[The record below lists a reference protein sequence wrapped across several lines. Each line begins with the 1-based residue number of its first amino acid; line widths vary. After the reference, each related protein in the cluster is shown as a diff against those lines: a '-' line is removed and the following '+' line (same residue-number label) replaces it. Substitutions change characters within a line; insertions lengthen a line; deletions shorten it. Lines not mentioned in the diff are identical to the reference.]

1 MAEHSSGHSPAGM
14 WVFPQADQ
22 VTAQVMERT
31 TRRCRPYTIALL
43 AAALLAGLGVV
54 GFVIRLSADGLGDYN
69 AWGYYMAGF
78 SFVFM
83 VTSGAPL
90 ATAAFRFTKSHWR
103 RPLSRVAEL
112 FAVVGVLNVLLF
124 IPMIIVLPDI
134 ENAAFMP
141 GMEGEMAA
149 RRTIWLGAS
158 GLPGGPPE
166 LWDILGLVGLAVT
179 SMAILWLSLM
189 PDLAQSRDSVSGF
202 RRSLYGFL
210 AGRWYGTKRQ
220 WIQHKAGMML
230 LGGFYFMLV
239 VFVHFLIVSDFAMSL
254 IPGWK
259 DSILPPLYTIIAFQN
274 ALGLLL
280 IILFILRKWG
290 GYQEYIGIS
299 LFWSASKIL
308 LGLTLLWTYHLFAFF
323 ITFWYGRLE
332 VEQSILK
339 YLMFESYAPVFWAN
353 VIFSFFVPFFI
364 LLWNPV
370 RKTAWG
376 PALAGLSAL
385 VGGFLFSIRIFVGSF
400 NAGAIEQLSG
410 EITFQTGELYS
421 LGLARVPPAV
431 YPDLWDIFMVLGI
444 IGSAVLVYLAAAK
457 LFPVM
462 SIWEVKEGAMSQ
474 RMGTLFRGEYMIL
487 AKPE

>member
-1 MAEHSSGHSPAGM
+1 MAEHSSGHYPADM
-14 WVFPQADQ
+14 WVFPQADL

-31 TRRCRPYTIALL
+31 TSRCRPYTVALL
-43 AAALLAGLGVV
+43 IAAVLTGLGVV
-54 GFVIRLSADGLGDYN
+54 GFIIRASADGLGDYT
-69 AWGYYMAGF
+69 AWGYYMAAF
-78 SFVFM
+78 SFIFM

-90 ATAAFRFTKSHWR
+90 AAVAFRFTKSHWR

-124 IPMIIVLPDI
+124 IPMAIALPSIMNPD
-134 ENAAFMP
+134 FVP

-149 RRTIWLGAS
+149 RRAIWLGTS
-158 GLPGGPPE
+158 GVPRGAPE
-166 LWDILGLVGLAVT
+166 WWDILGLVGLAVT

-189 PDLAQSRDSVSGF
+189 PDLAQSRNSVSGF
-202 RRSLYGFL
+202 RRSLYGLL

-220 WIQHKAGMML
+220 WIQQKAGLAM

-239 VFVHFLIVSDFAMSL
+239 VFVQFLIISDYAMSL

-259 DSILPPLYTIIAFQN
+259 DSILPPLYTVMSFQN

-280 IILFILRKWG
+280 VVLFVLRKWG
-290 GYQEYIGIS
+290 GYQQYIGTS

-308 LGLTLLWTYHLFAFF
+308 LGLSLLWTYHLFAFF

-332 VEQSILK
+332 VEQSVIK
-339 YLMFESYAPVFWAN
+339 YLMFESYAGVFWAN
-353 VIFSFFVPFFI
+353 VVFSFFVPFFLMI
-364 LLWNPV
+364 WNPV

-385 VGGFLFSIRIFVGSF
+385 AGGFLFNIRIFVGSF
-400 NAGAIEQLSG
+400 NAGD
-410 EITFQTGELYS
+410 LYS
-421 LGLARVPPAV
+421 LGLARVPAAV

-444 IGSAVLVYLAAAK
+444 LGAAALVYLAAAK

-462 SIWEVKEGAMSQ
+462 SIWEVKEGAMYQ
-474 RMGTLFRGEYMIL
+474 RMGTLFRGEYLIL

>member
-1 MAEHSSGHSPAGM
+1 MAEHSNGRSPAGM

-22 VTAQVMERT
+22 ITAQVMERT
-31 TRRCRPYTIALL
+31 TRRCKPHTIALVVAALL
-43 AAALLAGLGVV
+43 AALGVV
-54 GFVIRLSADGLGDYN
+54 GFLFRVAADGLDNYN
-69 AWGYYMAGF
+69 AWGYYMAAF

-112 FAVVGVLNVLLF
+112 FAVVGVLNLLLF
-124 IPMIIVLPDI
+124 IPMVIVLPAI
-134 ENAAFMP
+134 ENPTFVP

-149 RRTIWLGAS
+149 RRAIWLGSS
-158 GLPGGPPE
+158 GVPFGAPA
-166 LWDILGLVGLAVT
+166 LWDILGLVALAVT

-189 PDLAQSRDSVSGF
+189 PDLAQSRDRVSGF
-202 RRSLYGFL
+202 RRTIYGLL
-210 AGRWYGTKRQ
+210 AGSWHGTKRQ

-230 LGGFYFMLV
+230 LGGFYFMMV

-259 DSILPPLYTIIAFQN
+259 DSILPPLYTLIAFQN

-280 IILFILRKWG
+280 VILFILRKWG

-332 VEQSILK
+332 VEESILR

-400 NAGAIEQLSG
+400 NAVDFKE
-410 EITFQTGELYS
+410 FPGELYS
-421 LGLARVPPAV
+421 LGLTRARIQDAV
-431 YPDLWDIFMVLGI
+431 IPDLWDIFMVVGI
-444 IGSAVLVYLAAAK
+444 IGAAALVYLAAAK

-462 SIWEVKEGAMSQ
+462 SIWEVKEGAMYQ
-474 RMGTLFRGEYMIL
+474 RMGKLFRGEYMIL